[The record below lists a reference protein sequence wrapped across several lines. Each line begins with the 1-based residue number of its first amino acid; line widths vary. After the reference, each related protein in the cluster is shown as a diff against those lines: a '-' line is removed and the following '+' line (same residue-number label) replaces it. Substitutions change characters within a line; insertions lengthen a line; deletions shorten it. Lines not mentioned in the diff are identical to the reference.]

1 MEKNFDMGSKVD
13 YFLATGNLISS
24 TGLGLLQLNGFVV
37 VAEKLNW
44 LRYFSHFRCVHRGAF
59 FTTMKTTAVR
69 KLMPESWG
77 ATSALSCWFVINL
90 TSCS

>member
-1 MEKNFDMGSKVD
+1 VRCVSHIHT
-13 YFLATGNLISS
+13 ATLR
-24 TGLGLLQLNGFVV
+24 LLPALQLNGYVV

-59 FTTMKTTAVR
+59 FATMKTTAVR

-77 ATSALSCWFVINL
+77 ALIQLLTLFSLLHTTIIND
-90 TSCS
+90 SCS

>member
-1 MEKNFDMGSKVD
+1 VHLTRSALRLTHKH
-13 YFLATGNLISS
+13 ATLR
-24 TGLGLLQLNGFVV
+24 LPPALQLNGYVV

-59 FTTMKTTAVR
+59 FATMKTTAVR

-77 ATSALSCWFVINL
+77 ALIQLSTLFTALLHTAIINDSC
-90 TSCS
+90 C